1 MWTIGLD
8 VHWKQSSVCILDAN
22 GKKIKAFTIH
32 GPWSRVIAALGKIDR
47 PFAVCFEASCGYGY
61 LYEALSQMAS
71 RVVVAHPGRLRL
83 IFRSSRKTDRVD
95 AEKLAKLLYLDEV
108 PSAYVPSTSIRRWRE
123 MIEYRQALIG
133 KRTRCK
139 NGLRALLRSRG
150 LAAPRGLWTRA
161 GVAWLTTAALG
172 DALASLRRDMLLEE
186 LSVLDRQVGR
196 VTKALDQ
203 VARRESSV
211 GLLQTIPG
219 VGPRTAEAVA
229 AYVADADRF
238 GHSRQVGAYLGLV
251 PREDSSAGVQRLGHI
266 TREGPSTVR
275 KLLVEA
281 AWQAIRRSAGVRARF
296 ERLTHGRSDRRKI
309 AAVGVA
315 HHLARCMVSMLKT
328 GELWREA
335 A

>member
-1 MWTIGLD
+1 MFYVGLD
-8 VHWKQSSVCILDAN
+8 VHWKTSSICILDAN
-22 GKKIKAFTIH
+22 GKKVKAFTVH
-32 GPWSRVIAALGKIDR
+32 GPWSKVIAALEEIDQ
-47 PFAVCFEASCGYGY
+47 PFEVCFEASCGYGY
-61 LYEALSQMAS
+61 LYEALSKIAR

-83 IFRSSRKTDRVD
+83 IFRSSRKNDRVD

-108 PSAYVPSTSIRRWRE
+108 PSAYVPKASTRQWRE

-150 LAAPRGLWTRA
+150 LVAPRGLWTRT
-161 GVAWLTTAALG
+161 GVAWLSSTGLG
-172 DALASLRRDMLLEE
+172 DALADLRRVMLLEE
-186 LSVLDRQVGR
+186 LSLLDHQVATA
-196 VTKALDQ
+196 TKALDQ
-203 VARRESSV
+203 MAKNQSSV
-211 GLLQTIPG
+211 TLLQTIPG

-238 GHSRQVGAYLGLV
+238 GHSRQAGAYFGLV
-251 PREDSSAGVQRLGHI
+251 PREDSSAGVRRLGHI

-275 KLLVEA
+275 KVLVEA
-281 AWQAIRRSAGVRARF
+281 AWQAIRRSVTVRDRF
-296 ERLTHGRSDRRKI
+296 DRLTHGRADRRKI

-315 HHLARCMVSMLKT
+315 HYLIRCMVSMLKT
-328 GELWREA
+328 GEVWREA